1 MTINARRARR
11 HAAEDAL
18 SAPDGLLDLDAA
30 KQEPRQLDQQ
40 EYALQMPDM
49 LKGGGITVASRCRKW
64 GKE

>member
-1 MTINARRARR
+1 MVSSKSTMTINARRARR

-40 EYALQMPDM
+40 EICPPNA
-49 LKGGGITVASRCRKW
+49 GHG
-64 GKE
+64 